1 MNEFSIRTEWQT
13 DDVSF
18 SISPNNKGTLG
29 SGYPLLVDVDI
40 GIFSAYSVSLATP
53 QNIRI

>member
-18 SISPNNKGTLG
+18 SIAPNNKGTLG